1 MCIRDRALPA
11 HLISLSRGLFLIL
24 PMAFLMA
31 WLGGT
36 QGVWLT
42 YPLTELLTLAMAA
55 VLYRKKG
62 QAMPTPSA

>member
-1 MCIRDRALPA
+1 
-11 HLISLSRGLFLIL
+11 
-24 PMAFLMA
+24 MA

-62 QAMPTPSA
+62 QATPTPSA